1 MNGEIAHLIASNV
14 PTDMAQV
21 RSVFGPGF
29 QSIGEWRAFLRVQLN
44 DNVTSMLSAPAE
56 RWSVRSFQALY
67 IACWIHHPV
76 EKGAFMINLGQL
88 SVMQRNVIKSAYETY
103 CTGRKS
109 SHLSGSGRSAS
120 EGWAFLNGYD
130 ELLVQFEL
138 TKGHP
143 YLYLK
148 TEGHTT
154 GLSGIIPHMQ
164 SWVHKRKHGVGKE
177 ASPAL
182 NALAH
187 PVSSWS
193 GVVESRA
200 AENYAKNYQKL
211 LKNVLGLKG
220 KNITARE
227 MMKALFQKTN
237 FPAPP
242 NFEMT
247 VTNQQLGRMLEQ
259 YCNQAS
265 MVGAGGILYR
275 ANGAVTGEMI
285 AEMRTLANTLIDDG
299 DVHMHRVY
307 REIRAEPVALD
318 ISLATFYESA
328 G

>member
-1 MNGEIAHLIASNV
+1 
-14 PTDMAQV
+14 
-21 RSVFGPGF
+21 
-29 QSIGEWRAFLRVQLN
+29 
-44 DNVTSMLSAPAE
+44 
-56 RWSVRSFQALY
+56 
-67 IACWIHHPV
+67 
-76 EKGAFMINLGQL
+76 MINLGQL
-88 SVMQRNVIKSAYETY
+88 SVMQRNVIQGAYENHCY
-103 CTGRKS
+103 SRKS

-138 TKGHP
+138 TRGHP

-220 KNITARE
+220 KNVTARE
-227 MMKALFQKTN
+227 MMKALFKKTN

-285 AEMRTLANTLIDDG
+285 SEMRTLAKTLVADG